1 LETRRLKL
9 FIVAYLRGFLA
20 PNYKNGIK
28 SRIRENLILGAIND
42 DLDAK
47 SLANSLSVDL
57 AFASSLPR
65 EDLSGHYDT
74 IYDKI
79 SDIRELDELSGL
91 YKDKDSKYDDEVIH
105 AMYKGIK
112 SKTKKDKQILN
123 SVEDLMELYKFLES
137 SGLMTK
143 LVKTAKEL

>member
-1 LETRRLKL
+1 METRRLKL
-9 FIVAYLRGFLA
+9 FVVAYLRGFLA
-20 PNYKNGIK
+20 PDYKNGVK

-42 DLDAK
+42 DLDSK
-47 SLANSLSVDL
+47 SLSNSLSVDL
-57 AFASSLPR
+57 AFASSLPS
-65 EDLSGHYDT
+65 ENLSGHYDS

-91 YKDKDSKYDDEVIH
+91 YKNKDSNYDNEVTH
-105 AMYKGIK
+105 EMYKGIK
-112 SKTKKDKQILN
+112 QQKKSNKQVLD
-123 SVEDLMELYKFLES
+123 SVENLIELYKFLED